1 MATLQALL
9 LQFLRAMLPLLLTS
23 LKQLLEARMLRRRA
37 AEADK
42 AETERDLERR
52 ARDAEGRANE
62 IAINDPGADDLL
74 ERLRNEGL

>member
-9 LQFLRAMLPLLLTS
+9 LQFLRAILPLLLTS
-23 LKQLLEARMLRRRA
+23 LRRWLEARRLRKRA

-74 ERLRNEGL
+74 ERLRNEGF